1 MSENMQIELKVGNY
15 VTIGNIEYRIMVVT
29 KNVKDGQT
37 EWVLQV
43 LNLADGT
50 TKRLIKM
57 PDKIQ
62 WLSEEYLFF
71 RDATEG
77 DKVNESESYWLN
89 K

>member
-1 MSENMQIELKVGNY
+1 MSENLQIELKVGNY
-15 VTIGNIEYRIMVVT
+15 VTIGNIDYRIMVVT
-29 KNVKDGQT
+29 KNVKDDQT

-71 RDATEG
+71 RDSTEK
-77 DKVNESESYWLN
+77 DKVQESQSYWFN